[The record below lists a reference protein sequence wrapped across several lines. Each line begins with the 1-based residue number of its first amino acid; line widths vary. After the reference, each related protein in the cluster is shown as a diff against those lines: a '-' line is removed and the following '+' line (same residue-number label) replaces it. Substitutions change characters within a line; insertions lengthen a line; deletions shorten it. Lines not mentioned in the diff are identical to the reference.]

1 MDIFCGE
8 KGEYSFFLNRL
19 NLREVISLMQLTSQ
33 TIVRAVKHNNERHS
47 ASQRSCWL
55 LRPWISNAPWLNA
68 LSFDLAMTLSFPH
81 QYFDNKILHMLFL
94 CIILPED
101 QIFVEF
107 VENTFARTFIYEI
120 FFCVS
125 LKIVKN

>member
-1 MDIFCGE
+1 
-8 KGEYSFFLNRL
+8 
-19 NLREVISLMQLTSQ
+19 
-33 TIVRAVKHNNERHS
+33 
-47 ASQRSCWL
+47 
-55 LRPWISNAPWLNA
+55 
-68 LSFDLAMTLSFPH
+68 MTLSFPH